1 MSSVRTL
8 DAQSVHKLCSSQ
20 VVVTLGIAIKELI
33 ENSIDAEATKIE
45 IRLKNYGSDSI
56 EVVDDGLGIDEADFE
71 TLGKSH
77 STSKIQDF
85 NDISKTSSFGFRG
98 EAIFSLCQVAD
109 VTIHTRTERAKVGT
123 RLEFTNSGGLKSR
136 RPLARSRGTTVCV
149 ERLFHTLPVRRR
161 YLTDRTRLSKEFSQA
176 IALISSY
183 CLMVTGVQ
191 LVCYR
196 IDRKGTK
203 TLVVSNMEGEL
214 VSSNIAAV
222 YGQAQRFQL
231 ESLVEITNDFVVTD
245 ELKEEYKV
253 KLSAEE
259 LDEIRI
265 FGFISMPPMGSTN
278 VVGRSS
284 ADRQFVSI
292 NGRPCDFPQFTRLAT
307 DVWRRCCR
315 ESLFSKSQSLGMP
328 SRSTTS
334 AFPVLVLLIN
344 LPRAKVDVNLSP
356 DKRQLLLHWERA
368 VVMKLKAALTATLVR
383 VDGEQSIANLPVSS
397 STAAAVATASE
408 AAVGLTQQPPIS
420 AHLPPQPESSSQNG
434 KKPRLSTPSSS
445 PIASQKPVFSSDS
458 ARRNYNRHLPLLNR
472 ESVRVEFS
480 VGRLLKYWAAR
491 GSSDVLVETPSTGEF
506 HANLTE
512 SAAQSELTSIFR
524 KEWFRDMRVIGQ
536 FNKGF
541 IVCQHEED
549 LFIVDQ
555 HASDEKHRFENLC
568 ANHQFTSQP
577 LVVPQR
583 LVLNAVQEH
592 LLEEN
597 MDVFSESGFIFST
610 DENAPLGQR
619 FHLISA
625 PMSEGKVFGL
635 ADIEEMLFVLS
646 ESLSRNCRPSRLR
659 DMLASRACRSAVMIG
674 TVLDHKQMARI
685 VSNMSTME
693 HPWNCPHGRPTMR
706 HLFHLGRLRQ
716 LEQR

>member
-1 MSSVRTL
+1 MRPIL
-8 DAQSVHKLCSSQ
+8 KL
-20 VVVTLGIAIKELI
+20 L
-33 ENSIDAEATKIE
+33 
-45 IRLKNYGSDSI
+45 
-56 EVVDDGLGIDEADFE
+56 
-71 TLGKSH
+71 
-77 STSKIQDF
+77 DF

-161 YLTDRTRLSKEFSQA
+161 YLTDQTRLSREFSQA

-222 YGQAQRFQL
+222 YGQAQL

-259 LDEIRI
+259 LDGIKI
-265 FGFISMPPMGSTN
+265 SGFISMPPMGSTN

-383 VDGEQSIANLPVSS
+383 VDGEQSIVNLPISS

-420 AHLPPQPESSSQNG
+420 THLPSQPESSSQDA

-472 ESVRVEFS
+472 ESVRVKFS

-491 GSSDVLVETPSTGEF
+491 GSLDELVKTPSTGEF

-512 SAAQSELTSIFR
+512 SEAQSELTSIFR

-625 PMSEGKVFGL
+625 PMSGGKVFGL

-646 ESLSRNCRPSRLR
+646 ESL
-659 DMLASRACRSAVMIG
+659 
-674 TVLDHKQMARI
+674 VLL
-685 VSNMSTME
+685 VSN
-693 HPWNCPHGRPTMR
+693 
-706 HLFHLGRLRQ
+706 LGFFVQISLLIGLGSLRGDGQISSVKQ
-716 LEQR
+716 L

>member
-1 MSSVRTL
+1 MHEL
-8 DAQSVHKLCSSQ
+8 DRRGGH
-20 VVVTLGIAIKELI
+20 
-33 ENSIDAEATKIE
+33 EN
-45 IRLKNYGSDSI
+45 RLKNYGADSI
-56 EVVDDGLGIDEADFE
+56 EVVDDGTGIEEVDFE
-71 TLGKSH
+71 ILGKSH

-85 NDISKTSSFGFRG
+85 GDITKTNSFGFRG

-109 VTIHTRTERAKVGT
+109 VTIHTRAERAKIGT

-161 YLTDRTRLSKEFSQA
+161 YLTNRARLSKEFTQA
-176 IALISSY
+176 IALLSSY
-183 CLMVTGVQ
+183 CLLVTGVQ
-191 LVCYR
+191 LACYR
-196 IDRKGTK
+196 IDKKGTK
-203 TLVVSNMEGEL
+203 VLTVSNMEGKSI
-214 VSSNIAAV
+214 SSNIAAV
-222 YGQAQRFQL
+222 YGQAQL
-231 ESLVEITNDFVVTD
+231 ESLAEITDDFAITD
-245 ELKEEYKV
+245 EIKEEYKV
-253 KLSAEE
+253 KLSAAE

-265 FGFISMPPMGSTN
+265 SGFITMAPVDGNTTF
-278 VVGRSS
+278 GRSS

-315 ESLFSKSQSLGMP
+315 ESLFSKSQSLAMP

-334 AFPVLVLLIN
+334 AFPILVLLVN

-368 VVMKLKAALTATLVR
+368 VVMKLKVALTATLSR
-383 VDGEQSIANLPVSS
+383 VDGEQSIANLQVSS
-397 STAAAVATASE
+397 VAAVTKSKSAE
-408 AAVGLTQQPPIS
+408 VLTQQPLIS
-420 AHLPPQPESSSQNG
+420 TGFSPASTIPPQSESSPQCI
-434 KKPRLSTPSSS
+434 KRPRLSTS
-445 PIASQKPVFSSDS
+445 PITSQRPIFSSDS
-458 ARRNYNRHLPLLNR
+458 ARRNYNRRLPLLKR
-472 ESVRVEFS
+472 ESIHVEFS
-480 VGRLLKYWAAR
+480 MGRLLKYWATR
-491 GSSDVLVETPSTGEF
+491 GSLDEPVKTPSTGEF

-524 KEWFRDMRVIGQ
+524 KEWFQNMRVIGQ

-555 HASDEKHRFENLC
+555 HASDEKHRFEHLC
-568 ANHQFTSQP
+568 TNHQFTSQP

-597 MDVFSESGFIFST
+597 MNVFSESGFVFSA
-610 DENAPLGQR
+610 DESAPLGQR
-619 FHLISA
+619 FLLMSA
-625 PMSEGKVFGL
+625 PMSEGKVFGI
-635 ADIEEMLFVLS
+635 ADVEEMLFVLS

-659 DMLASRACRSAVMIG
+659 DILASRACRSAVMIG
-674 TVLDHKQMARI
+674 TVLDHKQMTRI

-716 LEQR
+716 LEDDCS

>member
-1 MSSVRTL
+1 
-8 DAQSVHKLCSSQ
+8 
-20 VVVTLGIAIKELI
+20 
-33 ENSIDAEATKIE
+33 
-45 IRLKNYGSDSI
+45 
-56 EVVDDGLGIDEADFE
+56 
-71 TLGKSH
+71 
-77 STSKIQDF
+77 
-85 NDISKTSSFGFRG
+85 
-98 EAIFSLCQVAD
+98 D
-109 VTIHTRTERAKVGT
+109 VTIHTRTERAKIGT

-161 YLTDRTRLSKEFSQA
+161 YLTNRARLSKEFSQA
-176 IALISSY
+176 IALLSSY
-183 CLMVTGVQ
+183 CLVVTGVQ
-191 LVCYR
+191 LACYR
-196 IDRKGTK
+196 IDKKGTK
-203 TLVVSNMEGEL
+203 TLVVSNMEGKSL
-214 VSSNIAAV
+214 SSNIAAV
-222 YGQAQRFQL
+222 YGQAQL
-231 ESLVEITNDFVVTD
+231 ESLVEITDDFAITD

-265 FGFISMPPMGSTN
+265 SGFISIAPVGSTTIF
-278 VVGRSS
+278 GRSS

-292 NGRPCDFPQFTRLAT
+292 NGRPCDFLQFTRLAT

-334 AFPVLVLLIN
+334 AFPVLVLLVN

-368 VVMKLKAALTATLVR
+368 VVMKLRAALTATLAR
-383 VDGEQSIANLPVSS
+383 VDGEQSIAGLQVSS
-397 STAAAVATASE
+397 LAEVVESKSAE
-408 AAVGLTQQPPIS
+408 ALTQQPLIS
-420 AHLPPQPESSSQNG
+420 ACLSPASTIPPQSESSPQNV
-434 KKPRLSTPSSS
+434 KKPRLSAS
-445 PIASQKPVFSSDS
+445 PIVSQRPVFSSDS
-458 ARRNYNRHLPLLNR
+458 ARRNYNKRLPLLNR
-472 ESVRVEFS
+472 ESVRVDFS
-480 VGRLLKYWAAR
+480 MGRLLKYWATR
-491 GSSDVLVETPSTGEF
+491 GSSGKTVEPPSTGEF

-555 HASDEKHRFENLC
+555 HASDEKHRFEHLC
-568 ANHQFTSQP
+568 TNHQFTSQP
-577 LVVPQR
+577 LVVPQQI
-583 LVLNAVQEH
+583 VLNAVQEH

-597 MDVFSESGFIFST
+597 MDVFSESGFVFST

-619 FHLISA
+619 FRLISA

-635 ADIEEMLFVLS
+635 AGECLSARIPTSDVEEMLFVLS
-646 ESLSRNCRPSRLR
+646 ESLFGDVGVDGFCHFNLGSQAAGSRNCRPSRLR
-659 DMLASRACRSAVMIG
+659 DILASRACRSAVMIG
-674 TVLDHKQMARI
+674 TVLDHKQMAR
-685 VSNMSTME
+685 VGTFSFPSLSLP
-693 HPWNCPHGRPTMR
+693 HPPP
-706 HLFHLGRLRQ
+706 
-716 LEQR
+716 